1 MAKIKTDELK
11 AILKEDLGLK
21 SKVEAGEIIEDIDAV
36 IETAIK
42 QLAEGDSVKV
52 GKYIKIEK
60 KLQAG
65 KTGEITRKTPEGE
78 IVKTQYTTEDKV
90 VVKISVTPAGKELA

>member
-21 SKVEAGEIIEDIDAV
+21 SKVEAGEVIEDIDAV

-42 QLAEGDSVKV
+42 HLAVDDSVKV